1 MLRLVE
7 CIEAVAFDLD
17 GTLVDTAP
25 DLAAAANMMLSL
37 LGGRPL
43 PEDCI
48 PALIGDGVDSFV
60 ARVLEKSRGRA
71 TLDPALRA
79 TACTLFTRLYE
90 QHLSDRSRIFPG
102 VVPAL
107 EVLGNAGLALCCVTN
122 KESRFALPLL
132 EATGL
137 RDRFATTLCGDRPED
152 RKPSPN
158 MLRAACDQLGVEPR
172 HLLYI
177 GDSPSDIAA
186 ARALKCRVVAVD
198 YGYSAHQALT
208 EARPD
213 CIIGSLTRITTI
225 GLRPRPAAPELGV
238 ASCPASESRK
248 SVPLPVQAAYPGW
261 PKAI

>member
-17 GTLVDTAP
+17 GTLIDTAP

-43 PEDCI
+43 PEGCI

-60 ARVLEKSRGRA
+60 ARVLEESCGRSHVDA
-71 TLDPALRA
+71 SLRA
-79 TACTLFTRLYE
+79 TAATLFARLYE

-107 EVLGNAGLALCCVTN
+107 EMLENAGLPWCCVTN
-122 KESRFALPLL
+122 KESRFAVPLL
-132 EATGL
+132 EAAGL
-137 RDRFATTLCGDRPED
+137 RARFATTVCADRPED

-158 MLRAACDQLGVEPR
+158 MLLAACARLGVEPR
-172 HLLYI
+172 QLLYI

-186 ARALKCRVVAVD
+186 ARAVKCRVVAVS
-198 YGYSAHQALT
+198 YGYSARQVLAA
-208 EARPD
+208 ARPD
-213 CIIGSLTRITTI
+213 GIVGCLTRITMI
-225 GLRPRPAAPELGV
+225 GLRPTPGVSELRV
-238 ASCPASESRK
+238 VS
-248 SVPLPVQAAYPGW
+248 
-261 PKAI
+261 